1 MKSVPKLIRRF
12 VGLLLFSF
20 VLVVI
25 LNVAIFAIIASKQIE
40 NGHPWSTAEEM
51 AAALQ
56 VTESGYALPDAA
68 VQELHSDGA
77 RAILIDN
84 STHEVVWHSDHLPD
98 SIPTSYTLSDIASLT
113 RGYIDGYPTFTSG
126 TQQGLMVL
134 GYPKTSFWK
143 HMWPSW
149 DYQLIAHAPQTALV
163 ILIANIALLLLIYV
177 IANSSLLRSVKPIT
191 NGIEALPTGQPVYIR
206 ETGLLS
212 EVASHINST
221 SEVLQMQNRQLR
233 KRETARANWIAGVSH
248 DIRTPLSMVMG
259 YADQLKAAHGLTDA
273 ERKKA
278 AIILKQSERIRN
290 LVSDLN
296 LASKLEYNMQ
306 PIRWKV
312 ENAVALVRQAAV
324 DFINA
329 DLDGKYPIEWTTDEA
344 LSVCQIHADRDLL
357 QRAVSNLIQNC
368 IHHNED
374 GCTIYVSVA
383 EDGSNCV
390 ICVEDDGTGATDE
403 QIEKLN
409 TAPHYMVC
417 DKNTTEQ
424 RHGLGL
430 LIVKQIADSHR
441 GKVVIEHSRYS
452 GLAVKILLP
461 TVSGP

>member
-12 VGLLLFSF
+12 VGLLLLSF

-25 LNVAIFAIIASKQIE
+25 LNVVIFAVIASDQAE

-56 VTESGYALPDAA
+56 ATESGYALPDAA
-68 VQELHSDGA
+68 AKELQSDGA
-77 RAILIDN
+77 WAILIDN
-84 STHEVVWHSDHLPD
+84 STHDVVWHSDPLPD
-98 SIPTSYTLSDIASLT
+98 SIPMRYTLSDIAGLT

-126 TQQGLMVL
+126 TEQGLMVL

-143 HMWPSW
+143 HMRPSW
-149 DYQLIAHAPQTALV
+149 DYQLIAKAPQIACV
-163 ILIANIALLLLIYV
+163 VLIANTVLLLLIYV
-177 IANSSLLRSVKPIT
+177 IANSRVLRDLKPIIS
-191 NGIEALPTGQPVYIR
+191 GIAALPTGEPVYIR

-221 SEVLQMQNRQLR
+221 SEVLQTQNRQLR

-259 YADQLKAAHGLTDA
+259 YADQLKAAHGLTDE

-306 PIRWKV
+306 PIRWKE

-329 DLDGKYPIEWTTDEA
+329 DLDGKHPIAWTTDEN
-344 LSVCQIHADRDLL
+344 LSVCRVHADRDLL
-357 QRAVSNLIQNC
+357 KRAVSNLIQNS
-368 IHHNED
+368 IRHNEN
-374 GCTIYVSVA
+374 GCTVYVSVA
-383 EDGSNCV
+383 KDARNCV
-390 ICVEDDGTGATDE
+390 ICVEDDGIGATDE

-409 TAPHYMVC
+409 TATHYMVC
-417 DKNTTEQ
+417 DHNTGEQ

-441 GKVVIEHSRYS
+441 GKVVIEHSRY
-452 GLAVKILLP
+452 GGFAVKIILP
-461 TVSGP
+461 AV